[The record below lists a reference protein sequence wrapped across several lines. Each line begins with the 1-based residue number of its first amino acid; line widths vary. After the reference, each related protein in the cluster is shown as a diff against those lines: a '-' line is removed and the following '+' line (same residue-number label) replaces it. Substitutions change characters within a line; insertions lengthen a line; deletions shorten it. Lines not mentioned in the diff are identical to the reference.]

1 VNVTAGGVTTTYADT
16 TQVLNTGGFDA
27 ACLGN
32 ESHPWTRVG
41 GGGAAINVP
50 LPPAVALSLTPTTIT
65 GDLVGQTQRMTV
77 AALDGSGHAV
87 PSLLVTLSISG
98 ANPQPLQGTTDA
110 AGVVTFSYTGVSGGI
125 DTMTASAFVSG
136 LQAVSNQVTLS
147 WNVPVPA
154 PSLPPP
160 AGTAPPSISNLS
172 PLDGTTVIKATP
184 ISASITPVPGSTI
197 ASWSV
202 TDRLLPGGP
211 VENLGS
217 TSGTPPAT
225 LASFDPS
232 THSAGTY
239 AIVISATSSAGGS
252 SSAVTRVIVGAGG
265 GGSIAQTPPSIAP
278 ATPADGTVVTAPT
291 AVSAGITPP
300 ASQSI
305 ASWTV
310 TLTPATGGRAITI
323 GSGTGAPPATLA
335 TLDPTLLPNGNYV
348 LAVTATASGGGT
360 ETQTTAVA
368 VTGVLKPGRFVTTYQ
383 DLSVPVA
390 GMVMQVRR
398 TYDSYDGR
406 MGDFG
411 TGWRVELSNVTV
423 TANRPLGAGGW
434 SATPTNCV
442 YGLCYYAFRTTLPHE
457 VTVAYADGHADVFDL
472 TPLNGGP
479 VSYWAGTAAY
489 TPRPGGGTSSSLA
502 PDPASASFIYGFD
515 GNLYDDA
522 GNFYDPQRFQ
532 LTTRDGRV
540 LTLDR
545 TLGLVAETDPSG
557 NAITVDANGLHSTA
571 GPSIIF
577 SRDAGH
583 GNRIVQITGPADG
596 VAGQSQHFV
605 YGYDAG
611 GNLATVTDPNGNTVS
626 YGYDASTGKLKGS
639 NDPAG
644 QPIQTLTY
652 GPDGRL
658 TSIANGNQPPTII
671 STAPGAMQ
679 QVVLDANG
687 KLTTVYVF
695 NARGNVIEKDQT
707 FSGHTVV
714 TRAQYD
720 QAGRTTDLTDPLGH
734 QHWVYDETATSSN
747 GNLLSYTDTAGRTWQ
762 YTNYDAHG
770 HAATIVGPDGVTIA
784 TLAYDPKTGLL
795 LSTKQP
801 GLPASTYTY
810 YPNGL
815 RKTAIDPDGRTTAY
829 TYNAAGFKMSS
840 ADSLGRAI
848 QYTPDAA
855 GRVVAVADQ
864 LGNVTRYG
872 YDGMGQLTTITDPT
886 LVTRTSHYNA
896 RGLLDQAGDGVRTT
910 SYVYNDLGLVAQRT
924 DRNGAITTY
933 TYDVHGKLV
942 QEVRPNNDVTTYRYD
957 PLERLVEADNA
968 SGEITFAYDN
978 AGNLAAQTSCAPQ
991 PNGAACVTSAPAAPQ
1006 PTVQLA
1012 YTYAA
1017 DGEALSVTGPDGTT
1031 GYGYDADGRLSS
1043 VSDAG
1048 HRSTVLR
1055 YDGDSRLTGFT
1066 LPNGIV
1072 DTLAYDAAGQLIG
1085 HLASSSGTPV
1095 SRADYTIDP
1104 VTARRTSLTDLDGTH
1119 TFTYQDNGWLQ
1130 SATHPSAS
1138 GLAAETYAYD
1148 GAGNRTSWAGVP
1160 ASSVTYAAPERLA
1173 SAGTAV
1179 FTYDGEGNLITRT
1192 TSGAAASTVYHWNAD
1207 HRLLRI
1213 DYPTGG
1219 VSTYKYDPLGRRI
1232 ESNDNG
1238 TITRYIWDA
1247 FNVHA
1252 DYDANNNLLAAYTLT
1267 PTGAGSA
1274 AAASPA
1280 VVLEA
1285 TRGGAPSFYL
1295 HDGINSTVATTD
1307 ASGAVTARY
1316 RYDSFGRPG
1325 LGNGSEAR
1333 YTYAASQYDAASG
1346 LYYMRDRYY
1355 DPSTGRLLSE
1365 DPVAATYYN
1374 VPLERWTHADP
1385 TLDVTLPSTLNRYMY
1400 VGNDPVDFTD
1410 PSGDGVFWNLF
1421 RGFCLGALLRW
1432 GSFTS
1437 VGTPWQAL
1445 VAAAVDCLAQWAWD
1459 EEQLVVRR
1467 ALVAILISD
1476 ASTGV
1481 AVAAGTAARFTVT
1494 VIVEIEADV
1503 FLVIQIE
1510 VY

>member
-1 VNVTAGGVTTTYADT
+1 
-16 TQVLNTGGFDA
+16 
-27 ACLGN
+27 
-32 ESHPWTRVG
+32 
-41 GGGAAINVP
+41 
-50 LPPAVALSLTPTTIT
+50 
-65 GDLVGQTQRMTV
+65 
-77 AALDGSGHAV
+77 
-87 PSLLVTLSISG
+87 
-98 ANPQPLQGTTDA
+98 
-110 AGVVTFSYTGVSGGI
+110 
-125 DTMTASAFVSG
+125 MTAAAFVSG

-172 PLDGTTVIKATP
+172 PLDGTTVVKATP
-184 ISASITPVPGSTI
+184 ISASITPGSGSTI

-202 TDRLLPGGP
+202 TDRLLPGGAT
-211 VENLGS
+211 ENLGS
-217 TSGTPPAT
+217 SSGTPPTT
-225 LASFDPS
+225 LASFDP
-232 THSAGTY
+232 TLHAAGTY
-239 AIVISATSSAGGS
+239 AIVVSATSSAGGS
-252 SSAVTRVIVGAGG
+252 SSAGTRVIVGAGG
-265 GGSIAQTPPSIAP
+265 GGTVAQTPPAIASP
-278 ATPADGTVVTAPT
+278 TPADGMVVTAPT

-300 ASQSI
+300 AGQSI

-323 GSGTGAPPATLA
+323 GSGTGSPPATLA
-335 TLDPTLLPNGNYV
+335 TLDPTLLPNGNYA
-348 LAVTATASGGGT
+348 LAITATASGGGS
-360 ETQTTAVA
+360 ETQTSAVA
-368 VTGVLKPGRFVTTYQ
+368 ITGVLKPGRFVTTYQ

-390 GMVMQVRR
+390 GIAMNVRR

-423 TANRPLGAGGW
+423 TDNRPLGAGGW

-442 YGLCYYAFRTTLPHE
+442 YGLCYYAFRTSLPHE
-457 VTVAYADGHADVFDL
+457 VTIAYADGHADVFDV

-489 TPRPGGGTSSSLA
+489 TPRPGDGTTSTLA
-502 PDPASASFIYGFD
+502 PEPASASFIYGFD

-545 TLGLVAETDPSG
+545 TLGLVAELDPSG
-557 NAITVDANGLHSTA
+557 NAITIDANGLHSTA

-596 VAGQSQHFV
+596 VGGQSQHFV
-605 YGYDAG
+605 YGYDPG

-626 YGYDASTGKLKGS
+626 YGYDASSGKLKGS

-658 TSIANGNQPPTII
+658 TSIANGNQPPTTIT
-671 STAPGAMQ
+671 TAPGAMQ

-687 KLTTVYVF
+687 RLTTVYVY
-695 NARGNVIEKDQT
+695 NTRGNVIEKDQT
-707 FSGHTVV
+707 FGGHTVV

-720 QAGRTTDLTDPLGH
+720 QAGRTTDLIDALGH

-747 GNLLSYTDTAGRTWQ
+747 GNLLSYTDAAGRTRQ

-770 HAATIVGPDGVTIA
+770 HANTIIGPDGVTLA
-784 TLAYDPKTGLL
+784 TLTYDARTGLL
-795 LSTKQP
+795 ASTKQP
-801 GLPASTYTY
+801 GLPATTYTY

-815 RKTAIDPDGRTTAY
+815 RKTATDPDGRTTAY
-829 TYNAAGFKMSS
+829 AYNAAGYRTSS
-840 ADSLGRAI
+840 ADSAGRTI

-872 YDGMGQLTTITDPT
+872 YDGMGQLTSITDPT
-886 LVTRTSHYNA
+886 LVTRTFHYNA
-896 RGLLDQAGDGVRTT
+896 RGLLDQAGDGLRTT
-910 SYVYNDLGLVAQRT
+910 SYLYNDLGLVSQRT

-933 TYDVHGKLV
+933 AYDVHGKLV

-968 SGEITFAYDN
+968 SGEITLAYDN
-978 AGNLAAQTSCAPQ
+978 AGSLAAQTSCAPQ
-991 PNGAACVTSAPAAPQ
+991 PNGAACVASAPAAPQ

-1012 YTYAA
+1012 YTYAV
-1017 DGEALSVTGPDGTT
+1017 DGQALSVTGPDGAT
-1031 GYGYDADGRLSS
+1031 GYGYDADGRLAS
-1043 VSDAG
+1043 VLDTG
-1048 HRSTVLR
+1048 HRSIVLG
-1055 YDGDSRLTGFT
+1055 YDVNSRLTGFT

-1072 DTLAYDAAGQLIG
+1072 DTLTYDAAGQVIG

-1095 SRADYTIDP
+1095 SRATYTLDP
-1104 VTARRTSLTDLDGTH
+1104 VTGRRASLTDLDGTH
-1119 TFTYQDNGWLQ
+1119 MFTYEGNGWLQ

-1138 GLAAETYAYD
+1138 GIPAETYTYD
-1148 GAGNRTSWAGVP
+1148 GSGNRTSWVGVP

-1173 SAGTAV
+1173 SAGTAA

-1192 TSGAAASTVYHWNAD
+1192 MAGAAASTVYHWNAD
-1207 HRLLRI
+1207 HGLLRI

-1219 VSTYKYDPLGRRI
+1219 FSTYKYDPLGRRI

-1238 TITRYIWDA
+1238 TITRFAWDA

-1252 DYDANNNLLAAYTLT
+1252 DYDANNNLIAAYTLT
-1267 PTGAGSA
+1267 PTSAGSA
-1274 AAASPA
+1274 ASASPA
-1280 VVLEA
+1280 MVLEA
-1285 TRGGAPSFYL
+1285 TRGGAVSFYL
-1295 HDGINSTVATTD
+1295 HDGINSTVATSD
-1307 ASGAVTARY
+1307 VSGAVTARY
-1316 RYDSFGRPG
+1316 RYDTFGRPG
-1325 LGNGSEAR
+1325 PGNGPEAR
-1333 YTYAASQYDAASG
+1333 YSYAAAQYDAASG
-1346 LYYMRDRYY
+1346 LYFMRDRYY
-1355 DPSTGRLLSE
+1355 DPSTGRFLSE
-1365 DPVAATYYN
+1365 DPVAARYYN
-1374 VPLERWTHADP
+1374 LPLERWTHYDP
-1385 TLDVTLPSTLNRYMY
+1385 SFDVTRPSTLNRYAY
-1400 VGNDPVDFTD
+1400 AANDPVDFAD
-1410 PSGDGVFWNLF
+1410 PGGDSFLGKLF
-1421 RGFCLGALLRW
+1421 YGACIVALLKF
-1432 GSFTS
+1432 GSFQYGSSPYWAEGLEATF
-1437 VGTPWQAL
+1437 
-1445 VAAAVDCLAQWAWD
+1445 DCLAEWAYD
-1459 EEQLVVRR
+1459 AERLA
-1467 ALVAILISD
+1467 ALEAEVAILAAD
-1476 ASTGV
+1476 ASV
-1481 AVAAGTAARFTVT
+1481 AVAAGAGTAIQATV
-1494 VIVEIEADV
+1494 VVVVEIEADV
-1503 FLVIQIE
+1503 FLVLVIE